1 MIESLLGA
9 FTLIILGY
17 MIGSV
22 RIINQGDEALVQR
35 LGQYK
40 RTLKPGL
47 NFVIPF
53 LDTVLIETVR
63 EQLLD
68 IDPQPALTKDNV
80 PIEVDAIVFWRILEL
95 KKAYYAIED
104 LEEALKQLVITSL
117 RGEIGRLSLAEA
129 VSSTDKINTQL
140 RKPLDEAARKWGIE
154 VISVEV
160 QAINLSSALRESLER
175 EQIAKTEKNVTL
187 TRTEATVKSIEDLA
201 RALQAQPNAQDV
213 LRYLVAKD
221 YVNANLEIGKSDNSK
236 IVFMDP
242 RALNEAITDLIRP
255 SEFEQGSGNSS
266 RGNDTN

>member
-22 RIINQGDEALVQR
+22 RIIDQGDEALVQR

-53 LDTVLIETVR
+53 MDTVLIETVR

-80 PIEVDAIVFWRILEL
+80 PIEIDAIIFWRIVEL
-95 KKAYYAIED
+95 KQAYYAVED
-104 LEEALKQLVITSL
+104 LEEALKQMVITSL
-117 RGEIGRLSLAEA
+117 RGEIGRLTLEEA
-129 VSSTDKINTQL
+129 VSSTNRINTEL

-154 VISVEV
+154 VIRVEV
-160 QAINLSSALRESLER
+160 QAINLSSALRDSLER
-175 EQIAKTEKNVTL
+175 EQIAKSEKKAAL
-187 TRTEATVKSIEDLA
+187 SRTEATVQSIEELS
-201 RALQAQPNAQDV
+201 RALQAQPNAQEV

-236 IVFMDP
+236 IVFMHP
-242 RALNEAITDLIRP
+242 GALTEAVTDLMRP
-255 SEFEQGSGNSS
+255 DQFDQEVGGSSDGNS
-266 RGNDTN
+266 TN

>member
-22 RIINQGDEALVQR
+22 RIIDQGDEALVQR

-53 LDTVLIETVR
+53 VDTVLVETVR

-80 PIEVDAIVFWRILEL
+80 PIEVDAIIFWRIIEL
-95 KKAYYAIED
+95 QKAYYAIED
-104 LEEALKQLVITSL
+104 LEEALKQLVVTNL
-117 RGEIGRLSLAEA
+117 RGEIGRLTLEQA
-129 VSSTDKINTQL
+129 VSSTDRINTEL
-140 RKPLDEAARKWGIE
+140 RKPLDEVARKWGIE
-154 VISVEV
+154 VIRVEV
-160 QAINLSSALRESLER
+160 QAINLSSAMRDSLER
-175 EQIAKTEKNVTL
+175 EQIAKNDKNVAL
-187 TRTEATVKSIEDLA
+187 SRTEATVESIQQLA
-201 RALQAQPNAQDV
+201 RALQAQPNAQEV

-221 YVNANLEIGKSDNSK
+221 YVNANLEIGKSENSK

-242 RALNEAITDLIRP
+242 KALNEAITDLISP
-255 SEFEQGSGNSS
+255 HEFEQGSGNSS
-266 RGNDTN
+266 GGNNSN

>member
-22 RIINQGDEALVQR
+22 RIVDQGDEALVQR

-53 LDTVLIETVR
+53 IDTVLVETVR

-68 IDPQPALTKDNV
+68 IDPQQALTKDNV
-80 PIEVDAIVFWRILEL
+80 PIEVDAIIFWRIVEL
-95 KKAYYAIED
+95 QKAYYAVED

-117 RGEIGRLSLAEA
+117 RGEIGRLTLEEA
-129 VSSTDKINTQL
+129 VSSTNRINSEL
-140 RKPLDEAARKWGIE
+140 RKPLDETARKWGIE
-154 VISVEV
+154 VIRVEV
-160 QAINLSSALRESLER
+160 QAITLSAALRDSLEQ
-175 EQIAKTEKNVTL
+175 EQIAKSEKKVAL
-187 TRTEATVKSIEDLA
+187 SRTEATVQSIEELA
-201 RALQAQPNAQDV
+201 RALQAQPNAQEV

-242 RALNEAITDLIRP
+242 RAMNEAITDLIRP
-255 SEFEQGSGNSS
+255 NEFEQGTSSSSEGNT
-266 RGNDTN
+266 TN